1 MPRAPKKRT
10 VVKPRT
16 DLEKPTHPIFR
27 GRLYAQTQL
36 VDPSHARR
44 AHDDQIKPIKVYKPL
59 ADGKRTG
66 LGGHWDAKGGM
77 EKPLLPLYAE
87 RDKYA
92 ELTDGLL
99 PAAAAAAVATGP
111 GIKKKKGTKERS
123 AGNEPPAAA
132 SLCNLPGELQ
142 DMILRH
148 LLLWPRGISLFKGW
162 TLLYPH
168 SRPRLSGL
176 GVLYTCRSLHSRGAD
191 ILYGENKFLYE
202 IRDPAATD
210 KHAATIVN
218 QNVYAN
224 CVFPFERYGSRIRF
238 VGIRIDTG
246 RVGMEH
252 TRQAFIAALG
262 KLLPENGAPQGVG
275 GRGIHTLTIE
285 LPAVV
290 EQRGLTSP
298 STRALREADIPIC
311 RFFRQDLHTAE
322 IIKRL
327 QPSVLQ
333 LRIPT
338 GSPGD
343 GSSTAQHYYASSVD
357 LRGCFTNLADGGVG
371 LLLPASSSN
380 SMDDPHQGQ
389 IRKFNGVVA
398 NISLRI
404 FCLISDPHSAL
415 NKALWMMT
423 REEKLE
429 TQIALSRD
437 DDDDEH
443 LFDMAK
449 QVEPVLNGT
458 LIPQQC
464 SQHLRGREKYRRR
477 LNVVVRQW
485 LAAHQPYSNLEH
497 SAPPFHHKSRD
508 RYVRAQTEGPRTIT
522 SVEARD
528 ALMKHSDPPR
538 HRVHDSS
545 SGTLRYHTLDRE
557 PKLAKFSVRTV
568 EEMALLGRELY
579 HLGELK
585 VDMTAPLRIGRG
597 HLRASNAKT
606 ARQIRGQIQKFKS
619 RRKVVEESG

>member
-1 MPRAPKKRT
+1 MPRAPKQRT

-16 DLEKPTHPIFR
+16 DLEKPTHPVSR

-36 VDPSHARR
+36 VDPFHKRR
-44 AHDDQIKPIKVYKPL
+44 AHDDRIEPVKVYKPS

-66 LGGHWDAKGGM
+66 LGGHWDSKGGM

-92 ELTDGLL
+92 ELAVGFL
-99 PAAAAAAVATGP
+99 PAAVSGTATGP
-111 GIKKKKGTKERS
+111 GIKKKKGKKERS
-123 AGNEPPAAA
+123 AENELPAAA
-132 SLCNLPGELQ
+132 SLCNLPFELQ

-148 LLLWPRGISLFKGW
+148 LLLRPRDIGLFKGW

-176 GVLYTCRSLHSRGAD
+176 GVLYTCRSLHDPGAD
-191 ILYGENKFLYE
+191 ILYGEKKFLYE
-202 IRDPAATD
+202 IRDPAVTD
-210 KHAATIVN
+210 KHAARIVS

-224 CVFPFERYGSRIRF
+224 CVFPFKRYGSRIRF
-238 VGIRIDTG
+238 VRIGIDTG
-246 RVGMEH
+246 RVGMEQ
-252 TRQAFIAALG
+252 TRHAFIAALE
-262 KLLPENGAPQGVG
+262 KFLPENGAPQGVGG

-298 STRALREADIPIC
+298 PTEALREADIPIGC
-311 RFFRQDLHTAE
+311 FFRQDLHIAE
-322 IIKRL
+322 IIKKL
-327 QPSVLQ
+327 QPSFLQ

-343 GSSTAQHYYASSVD
+343 GSSTAQHYYTSSVD
-357 LRGCFTNLADGGVG
+357 LRGCFTNLVGGGVG
-371 LLLPASSSN
+371 LLPASSS
-380 SMDDPHQGQ
+380 STDDPHQNR
-389 IRKFNGVVA
+389 IRKFNGAVA
-398 NISLRI
+398 NISFRI

-415 NKALWMMT
+415 SKALWVMT

-429 TQIALSRD
+429 TQIALTR

-449 QVEPVLNGT
+449 QVEPVLHAT
-458 LIPQQC
+458 RIPQQC
-464 SQHLRGREKYRRR
+464 SWRLREREKYRRR

-485 LAAHQPYSNLEH
+485 LAAHQSYSDLEH
-497 SAPPFHHKSRD
+497 SVPPFQHKSRD

-522 SVEARD
+522 SVEAHD

-538 HRVHDSS
+538 RRVHDSS
-545 SGTLRYHTLDRE
+545 SGSLRYHTLDRE
-557 PKLAKFSVRTV
+557 PGLAKFSIRTV
-568 EEMALLGRELY
+568 KEMTLLGRELY

-585 VDMTAPLRIGRG
+585 VDMTAPLRIDRG
-597 HLRASNAKT
+597 HLRASNGKT
-606 ARQIRGQIQKFKS
+606 ARQIRGQIQKFHS